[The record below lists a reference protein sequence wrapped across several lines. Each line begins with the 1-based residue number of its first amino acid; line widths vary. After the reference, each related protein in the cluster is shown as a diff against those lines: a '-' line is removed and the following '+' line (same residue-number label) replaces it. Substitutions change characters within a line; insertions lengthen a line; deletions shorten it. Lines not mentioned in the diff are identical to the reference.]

1 MKIDANG
8 TEIRVMGD
16 MVAHM
21 LIQILLLSLLL
32 GFRRNLNFILSKIIS
47 D

>member
-8 TEIRVMGD
+8 TEIRV

-32 GFRRNLNFILSKIIS
+32 GFRRNLSFILSKIIS